1 MSTIMSTD
9 GLISVKERD
18 YLEQDAEIRHQK
30 YACISFLSPE
40 EAIANKDVYVIHKFL
55 NNLSNDTNELFKNLS
70 EKFSETT
77 EVVDMIKNLR
87 DRYDY
92 LFSHDSLQQ
101 EYQLF
106 RDLNE
111 GSIDKE
117 YSDKNDFK
125 TCVRGIKIRGTYENL
140 LDAQNRAKQIRGFD
154 DKFDIYICEVGCW
167 CPWSPVSKDI
177 ENQEYAE
184 SHLNTLMKKYKDNMD
199 KRDLFYQ
206 ERFTDMYSRATK
218 DGKDGKDGDTDKDG
232 TTETEKS
239 GEISVENVVDIVQ
252 QIEDK
257 DPWIERIEQI
267 EKIE

>member
-117 YSDKNDFK
+117 YSEKNDFK

-218 DGKDGKDGDTDKDG
+218 DGKDGKDGATDKEE